1 MDCVHGRQISP
12 APRQRELTVRI
23 SASRCSSFGDTMT
36 VRSFADLSS
45 LEGKSAFVTGGG
57 RGIGEAIAARLAE
70 AGATVAVADVEGAQ
84 AQRVADQIRSL
95 GRPATA
101 VQCNVADPA
110 ASKAA
115 VAKVA
120 ERQGGVDIL
129 VNNAGIFPFAPVGRV
144 SVELWNQVIS
154 VNLTGAFFLAQS
166 AADRMSASGRDG
178 AILNIA
184 SVDAFRPTGNLVPY
198 DASKGGMV
206 MLTRS
211 LALELAPKGIRVN
224 AIAPG
229 SIDTPGARAATA
241 AALPREV
248 TSAEEL
254 ARTFLA
260 RIPLGRMGTPDEIAT
275 AALFLVSP
283 AASYITGSILV
294 VDGGYLIA

>member
-1 MDCVHGRQISP
+1 
-12 APRQRELTVRI
+12 
-23 SASRCSSFGDTMT
+23 MT